1 MHLIDSSIQA
11 FYAQAQEET
20 RLTTGLGPL
29 EFERNKILI
38 SRYLDHPCHITD
50 VGGGT
55 GHYAQW
61 LSSLGH
67 FVTLIDP
74 VPKHIQQAEKRS
86 KRTGFSFRCLLAEAR
101 NLPLPD
107 ASQHLVMLHG
117 PLYHLQERSDRIDA
131 LREARRVLRKDGI
144 LLGFAINHTASL
156 VAALQ
161 NGLIYHPDIFRMCTT
176 ELISGIHE
184 APADFPGMLPVA
196 YYHRPSV
203 LIAEFKEAGFEPHQ
217 LISVEGVAW
226 MDGSFFSNW
235 ADLNKRKRLLELLE
249 LTEKDQDLISLSPHM
264 MLTASVSAR
273 P

>member
-11 FYAQAQEET
+11 FYAQSQEET

-38 SRYLDHPCHITD
+38 SRYLNRPCHIAD

-86 KRTGFSFRCLLAEAR
+86 KQKGFSFRCLLAEAR
-101 NLPLPD
+101 HLPLPD
-107 ASQHLVMLHG
+107 ASQQLVMLHG
-117 PLYHLQERSDRIDA
+117 PLYHLQERSERIDA
-131 LREARRVLRKDGI
+131 LTEARRVLKKDGI

-156 VAALQ
+156 IAALQ
-161 NGLIYHPDIFRMCTT
+161 SGLIYHPDIYSMCTT

-184 APADFPGMLPVA
+184 APAGFPGMLPVA
-196 YYHRPSV
+196 YYHRPSI
-203 LIAEFKEAGFEPHQ
+203 LISEFEEAGFEPLQ
-217 LISVEGVAW
+217 LMPVEGIAW

-235 ADLNKRKRLLELLE
+235 ADLNKRRQLLELLE
-249 LTEKDQDLISLSPHM
+249 LTEKDQGLVNLSPHL
-264 MLTASVSAR
+264 MLAARVSTR
-273 P
+273 T

>member
-1 MHLIDSSIQA
+1 MHLIDSSIEA
-11 FYAQAQEET
+11 FYAHAQEET

-38 SRYLDHPCHITD
+38 SRYLHQRCHITD

-67 FVTLIDP
+67 SVTLIDP
-74 VPKHIQQAEKRS
+74 VPKHIQQAKKRS
-86 KRTGFSFRCLLAEAR
+86 KQTSQPYQCLLAEGR

-107 ASQHLVMLHG
+107 ASQQLVILHG
-117 PLYHLQERSDRIDA
+117 PLYHLQERSDRIAA

-144 LLGFAINHTASL
+144 ILGFAINNTASI

-161 NGLIYHPDIFRMCTT
+161 SGLIYHPDVFKMCTT
-176 ELISGIHE
+176 ELVSGIHQP
-184 APADFPGMLPVA
+184 PAGFPGMLPAA
-196 YYHRPSV
+196 YYHRPSF
-203 LIAEFKEAGFEPHQ
+203 LIDEFKEVGLKPLELRP
-217 LISVEGVAW
+217 VEGIAW

-235 ADLNKRKRLLELLE
+235 ADPVKRKRLLELLE
-249 LTEKDQDLISLSPHM
+249 LTEKDQDLLCFSPHM
-264 MLTASVSAR
+264 MLAANVSI
-273 P
+273 